1 MVSQEQRD
9 KVQQQEIATTVE
21 ESGKGENAENAE
33 SVETSVESITPNA
46 EVFVELPAGS
56 GKKRGKKRKFRER
69 LVYESEISPR
79 PSIWPLALAFALVV
93 LLMGIIT
100 NVVVIGVGVVLVFVT
115 ILGWG
120 LERRKH

>member
-1 MVSQEQRD
+1 MVSQEQKD

-21 ESGKGENAENAE
+21 ESGKGENAE
-33 SVETSVESITPNA
+33 SVETSVESATPNS

-93 LLMGIIT
+93 LLVGIIT
-100 NVVVIGVGVVLVFVT
+100 NIVVIGVGAILVFVT